1 MDWGWIALASG
12 VIGLI
17 YAFLAALSTLK
28 RDPGTGL
35 IKEASDAVREGAEAF
50 LKSEYKILAIFV
62 IVVAIVL
69 LVVGKISPSMSPW
82 TAFAF
87 VLGALSSMAAGYAG
101 MSIAVRANA
110 RTTVAARE
118 SLNSGL
124 RVAFR
129 GGTVMGMTVVGIGLV
144 GVCIIYFLFKNHPQF
159 LSILPAYGMG
169 ASSVALF
176 ARVGGGIY
184 TKGADAAADL
194 VGKVEVGIPEDD
206 PRNAAVIADWVG
218 DNVGDVAGMGAD
230 LFESYVDSIIAP
242 MTLSTL
248 AFASGLVP
256 LPQTAWTLPL
266 MVASS
271 GIIASIIGVFFV
283 STGGSR
289 MRDLLWALRR
299 GTFVATGLT
308 LLFSLLVVLVFK
320 AHMGIWYSVLAGLI
334 AGVIIGEST
343 NYYTAYEYSPTQR
356 ISQAA
361 TSGGGTC
368 IMQGFAVGMMSTWIP
383 ILVVALALLVSY
395 KFASYYGVAVAGI
408 GMLSTLGIS
417 LSTDAY
423 GPIADNAGGIAEMA
437 RLEPEVRERTDALD
451 ALGNTTA
458 ATGKGFAI
466 GSAALTA
473 LGLLLS
479 YGFAAGLVKV
489 ENGQLVIEG
498 GLLASVLSAPV
509 VAGLFIGVMLPAVFC
524 SMVMDAVGR
533 NAFVIV
539 EEVRRQFRE
548 IPGLMEG
555 KAKPDYARCVTLSTQ
570 GALRRMVTPVIIAI
584 IAPLAVGFIL
594 GKYALAGFLLGSIA
608 SGFILAIIQ
617 ANAGGAWDNAKK
629 FIEMGHFGGKGSD
642 AHKAAIVGDTAG
654 DPMKDAAGPSLNIM
668 LKLMSIIALVFA
680 PILAGF

>member
-1 MDWGWIALASG
+1 MEWAWIGLAAG
-12 VIGLI
+12 VLGLI
-17 YAFLAALSTLK
+17 YALVAALSTLK
-28 RDPGTGL
+28 KDPGTGI
-35 IKEASDAVREGAEAF
+35 IKEAADAVREGAEAF
-50 LKSEYKILAIFV
+50 LRSEYRILAIFI
-62 IVVAIVL
+62 IVVTVILWL
-69 LVVGKISPSMSPW
+69 LGKFTQSMNPW
-82 TAFAF
+82 AAFAF
-87 VLGALSSMAAGYAG
+87 VLGALCSMAAGYAG
-101 MSIAVRANA
+101 MSIAVRANC
-110 RTTVAARE
+110 RTTVAAKE
-118 SLNSGL
+118 SLNAGL

-144 GVCIIYFLFKNHPQF
+144 GICVLYFLFKDSPDF

-230 LFESYVDSIIAP
+230 LFESYVDAIIAA
-242 MTLSTL
+242 MTLSIL
-248 AFASGLVP
+248 AFSSGLVP
-256 LPQTAWTLPL
+256 TPRAGWYVPIL
-266 MVASS
+266 VAAG
-271 GIIASIIGVFFV
+271 GIVASIIGVFFV
-283 STGGSR
+283 STGGQR

-299 GTFVATGLT
+299 GTFVAAALT
-308 LLFSLLVVLVFK
+308 LVLSLLVVLVLRS
-320 AHMGIWYSVLAGLI
+320 HIGIWYSVLAGLI
-334 AGVIIGEST
+334 AGIIIGEST
-343 NYYTAYEYSPTQR
+343 NYYTAYEYAPTRR
-356 ISQAA
+356 ISEAA
-361 TSGGGTC
+361 TSGGGTA
-368 IMQGFAVGMMSTWIP
+368 IMQGFAVGMMSTWVP
-383 ILVVALALLVSY
+383 LLVVAIALLVSY
-395 KFASYYGVAVAGI
+395 KLASFYGVAVAGV

-423 GPIADNAGGIAEMA
+423 GPIADNAGGITEMA
-437 RLEPEVRERTDALD
+437 GLGGEVRERTDALD

-473 LGLLLS
+473 LALLLS
-479 YGFAAGLVKV
+479 YGFAVGIVKV
-489 ENGQLVIEG
+489 EEGKLVISG
-498 GLLASVLSAPV
+498 GIESSLLSAPV

-524 SMVMDAVGR
+524 ALVMEAVGR
-533 NAFVIV
+533 NTFVIV

-555 KAKPDYARCVTLSTQ
+555 KAKPDYARCVELSTR
-570 GALRRMVTPVIIAI
+570 GALRRMVAPVLVAI
-584 IAPLAVGFIL
+584 VAPLAVGFVL
-594 GKYALAGFLLGSIA
+594 GKFALAGFLLGAIGA
-608 SGFILAIIQ
+608 GFMLAIIQ

-629 FIEMGHFGGKGSD
+629 YIELGHFGGKGSE
-642 AHKAAIVGDTAG
+642 AHKAAVVGDTAG

-680 PILAGF
+680 PLIAAL

>member
-1 MDWGWIALASG
+1 MEWGWIALASG
-12 VIGLI
+12 VLGLI
-17 YAFLAALSTLK
+17 YAFSAALSTLK
-28 RDPGTGL
+28 KDPGTGL
-35 IKEASDAVREGAEAF
+35 IKEASEAVREGAEAF

-69 LVVGKISPSMSPW
+69 LILGKASPSMSPW

-87 VLGALSSMAAGYAG
+87 VLGALCSMASGYAG

-144 GVCIIYFLFKNHPQF
+144 GVCVIYFLFKDHPQF

-230 LFESYVDSIIAP
+230 LFESYVDAIIAA
-242 MTLSTL
+242 MTLSIL
-248 AFASGLVP
+248 AFSSGLVP
-256 LPQTAWTLPL
+256 LPKTAWHLPL
-266 MVASS
+266 LVAAS

-299 GTFVATGLT
+299 GTFVAAGLT
-308 LLFSLLVVLVFK
+308 LVLSLLVVLILK

-334 AGVIIGEST
+334 AGIIIGEST
-343 NYYTAYEYSPTQR
+343 NYYTAYEYSPTQK

-361 TSGGGTC
+361 TSGGGTA

-395 KFASYYGVAVAGI
+395 KLASFYGVAIAGV

-437 RLEPEVRERTDALD
+437 RLGPEIRERTDALD

-473 LGLLLS
+473 LALLLS
-479 YGFAAGLVKV
+479 YGFAVGIVKV

-498 GLLASVLSAPV
+498 GLLSSILSAPV

-524 SMVMDAVGR
+524 AMVMDAVGR
-533 NAFVIV
+533 NTFVIV

-555 KAKPDYARCVTLSTQ
+555 KAKPDYARCVALSTR
-570 GALRRMVTPVIIAI
+570 GALRRMVTPVIVAI
-584 IAPLAVGFIL
+584 VAPLAVGFIL
-594 GKYALAGFLLGSIA
+594 GKYALAGFLLGSIGA
-608 SGFILAIIQ
+608 GFLLAIIQ

-642 AHKAAIVGDTAG
+642 AHKAAVVGDTAG

>member
-1 MDWGWIALASG
+1 MEWGWIALASG
-12 VIGLI
+12 IIGLI
-17 YAFLAALSTLK
+17 YAFSAALSTLK
-28 RDPGTGL
+28 KEPGTGL
-35 IKEASDAVREGAEAF
+35 IKEASEAVREGAEAF

-69 LVVGKISPSMSPW
+69 LILGTTSPSMSPW

-87 VLGALSSMAAGYAG
+87 VLGALCSMASGYAG

-129 GGTVMGMTVVGIGLV
+129 GGTVMGMSVVGIGLV
-144 GVCIIYFLFKNHPQF
+144 GVCIIYFLFKDHPQF

-230 LFESYVDSIIAP
+230 LFESYVDAIIAAI
-242 MTLSTL
+242 TLSIL
-248 AFASGLVP
+248 AFSSGLVP
-256 LPQTAWTLPL
+256 LPQTAWQLPL
-266 MVASS
+266 LVAAS
-271 GIIASIIGVFFV
+271 GIITSIIGVFFV
-283 STGGSR
+283 STKGSR

-299 GTFVATGLT
+299 GTFVAAGLT
-308 LLFSLLVVLVFK
+308 LLLSLFVVLILK
-320 AHMGIWYSVLAGLI
+320 AHTGIWYSVLAGLI
-334 AGVIIGEST
+334 AGIIIGEST
-343 NYYTAYEYSPTQR
+343 NYYTAYEYTPTQR

-383 ILVVALALLVSY
+383 MLVVALALLVSY
-395 KFASYYGVAVAGI
+395 KLASFYGVAIAGV

-437 RLEPEVRERTDALD
+437 RLGPEIRERTDALD

-473 LGLLLS
+473 LALLLS
-479 YGFAAGLVKV
+479 YGFAVGIVKV
-489 ENGQLVIEG
+489 ENGQLGVEG
-498 GLLASVLSAPV
+498 GLLSSLLSAPV

-524 SMVMDAVGR
+524 AMVMDAVGR
-533 NAFVIV
+533 NTFVIV

-555 KAKPDYARCVTLSTQ
+555 KARPDYARCVALSTR
-570 GALRRMVTPVIIAI
+570 GALRRMVTPVIVAI
-584 IAPLAVGFIL
+584 VAPLAVGFIL
-594 GKYALAGFLLGSIA
+594 GKYALAGFLLGSIG
-608 SGFILAIIQ
+608 SGFLLAIIQ

-642 AHKAAIVGDTAG
+642 AHKAAVVGDTAG

>member
-230 LFESYVDSIIAP
+230 LFESYVDAIIAA

-368 IMQGFAVGMMSTWIP
+368 IIQGFAVGMMSTWIP
-383 ILVVALALLVSY
+383 ILVVAIALLVSY
-395 KFASYYGVAVAGI
+395 KFASYYGVAIAGI

-479 YGFAAGLVKV
+479 YGFAVGLVKV

-509 VAGLFIGVMLPAVFC
+509 VAGLFIGVMLPAVF
-524 SMVMDAVGR
+524 SAMVMDAVGR

-555 KAKPDYARCVTLSTQ
+555 KARPDYARCVALSTQ

-608 SGFILAIIQ
+608 SGFILAITQ

-654 DPMKDAAGPSLNIM
+654 DSMKDAAGPSLNIM

>member
-230 LFESYVDSIIAP
+230 LFESYVDAIIAS

-368 IMQGFAVGMMSTWIP
+368 IMQGFAVGMLSTWIP
-383 ILVVALALLVSY
+383 ILVVAIALLVSY
-395 KFASYYGVAVAGI
+395 KFASYYGVAIAGV

-437 RLEPEVRERTDALD
+437 RLGPEVRERTDALD

-479 YGFAAGLVKV
+479 YGFAVGLVKV
-489 ENGQLVIEG
+489 ENGQFVIEG

-524 SMVMDAVGR
+524 AMVMDAVGR

-555 KAKPDYARCVTLSTQ
+555 KAKPDYARCVALSTQ

-594 GKYALAGFLLGSIA
+594 GKCALAGFLLGSIA

>member
-35 IKEASDAVREGAEAF
+35 IKEVSDAVREGAEAF

-230 LFESYVDSIIAP
+230 LFESYVDAIIAP

-368 IMQGFAVGMMSTWIP
+368 IIQGFAVGMMSTWIP

-479 YGFAAGLVKV
+479 YGFAVGLVKV

>member
-87 VLGALSSMAAGYAG
+87 VLGALSSMAAGYTG

-230 LFESYVDSIIAP
+230 LFESYVDAIIAS

-368 IMQGFAVGMMSTWIP
+368 IMQGFAVGMLSTWIP
-383 ILVVALALLVSY
+383 ILVVAIALLVSY
-395 KFASYYGVAVAGI
+395 KFASYYGVAIAGV

-479 YGFAAGLVKV
+479 YGFAVGLVKV
-489 ENGQLVIEG
+489 ENGQFVIEG

-555 KAKPDYARCVTLSTQ
+555 KAKPDYARCVALSTQ

>member
-230 LFESYVDSIIAP
+230 LFESYVDAIIAA

-368 IMQGFAVGMMSTWIP
+368 IIQGFAVGMMSTWIP
-383 ILVVALALLVSY
+383 ILVVAIALLVSY

-479 YGFAAGLVKV
+479 YGFAVGLVKV

-524 SMVMDAVGR
+524 AMVMDAVGR

-555 KAKPDYARCVTLSTQ
+555 KARPDYARCVALSTQ

-608 SGFILAIIQ
+608 SGFVLAIIQ

-654 DPMKDAAGPSLNIM
+654 DSMKDAAGPSLNIM

>member
-69 LVVGKISPSMSPW
+69 FVVGKINPSMSPW

-144 GVCIIYFLFKNHPQF
+144 GVCIIYLLFKNHPQF

-230 LFESYVDSIIAP
+230 LFESYVDAIIAP

-383 ILVVALALLVSY
+383 ILVVALALLISY
-395 KFASYYGVAVAGI
+395 KLASYYGVAVAGI

-479 YGFAAGLVKV
+479 YGFAVGLVKV

>member
-69 LVVGKISPSMSPW
+69 FVVGKINPSMSPW

-144 GVCIIYFLFKNHPQF
+144 GVCIIYLLFKNHPQF

-230 LFESYVDSIIAP
+230 LFESYVDAIIAP

-383 ILVVALALLVSY
+383 ILVVALALLISY
-395 KFASYYGVAVAGI
+395 KLASFYGVAVAGI

-466 GSAALTA
+466 GSAAITA

-479 YGFAAGLVKV
+479 YGFAVGLVKV

>member
-1 MDWGWIALASG
+1 
-12 VIGLI
+12 
-17 YAFLAALSTLK
+17 
-28 RDPGTGL
+28 
-35 IKEASDAVREGAEAF
+35 
-50 LKSEYKILAIFV
+50 
-62 IVVAIVL
+62 
-69 LVVGKISPSMSPW
+69 MSPW

-230 LFESYVDSIIAP
+230 LFESYVDAIIAT

-368 IMQGFAVGMMSTWIP
+368 IIQGFAVGMMSTWIP
-383 ILVVALALLVSY
+383 ILVVAIALLVSY
-395 KFASYYGVAVAGI
+395 KFASYYGVAIAGI

-479 YGFAAGLVKV
+479 YGFAVGLVKV

-524 SMVMDAVGR
+524 AMVMDAVGR

-555 KAKPDYARCVTLSTQ
+555 KARPDYARCVALSTQ

-654 DPMKDAAGPSLNIM
+654 DSMKDAAGPSLNIM

>member
-395 KFASYYGVAVAGI
+395 KFASFYGVAVAGI

>member
-1 MDWGWIALASG
+1 MDWGWVALIAG
-12 VIGLI
+12 IVGLL
-17 YAFLAALSTLK
+17 YALFAALSTLK

-35 IKEASDAVREGAEAF
+35 IKEAADAVREGAQAF
-50 LKSEYKILAIFV
+50 LRSEYKILAIFV
-62 IVVAIVL
+62 IVVTIIL
-69 LVVGKISPSMSPW
+69 WILGRFTQSMNPW
-82 TAFAF
+82 VAFAF
-87 VLGALSSMAAGYAG
+87 VLGALCSMAAGYAG
-101 MSIAVRANA
+101 MSIAVRTNS
-110 RTTVAARE
+110 RTTVAAKE

-124 RVAFR
+124 KVAFR

-144 GVCIIYFLFKNHPQF
+144 GLCVLYFLFKDSPDF
-159 LSILPAYGMG
+159 LNILPAYGMG

-230 LFESYVDSIIAP
+230 LFESYVDAIIAA
-242 MTLSTL
+242 MTLSIL
-248 AFASGLVP
+248 AFSSGLVP
-256 LPQTAWTLPL
+256 TPAAGWHVPL
-266 MVASS
+266 LVAAA
-271 GIIASIIGVFFV
+271 GIVASIIGVFFV
-283 STGGSR
+283 STGGAT

-299 GTFVATGLT
+299 GTFVAAALV
-308 LLFSLLVVLVFK
+308 LVLSFLVVYVLK
-320 AHMGIWYSVLAGLI
+320 ADMGVWYSVLAGLI
-334 AGVIIGEST
+334 AGIIIGEST
-343 NYYTAYEYSPTQR
+343 NYYTAYEYSPTRR

-368 IMQGFAVGMMSTWIP
+368 IMQGFAVGMMSTWVP
-383 ILVVALALLVSY
+383 LLVVALALLISY
-395 KFASYYGVAVAGI
+395 KLASFYGVAVAGV

-423 GPIADNAGGIAEMA
+423 GPIADNAGGISEMA
-437 RLEPEVRERTDALD
+437 GLGGEVRERTDALD

-473 LGLLLS
+473 LALLLS
-479 YGFAAGLVKV
+479 YGFAVGIVKV
-489 ENGQLVIEG
+489 ENGQLVISG
-498 GLLASVLSAPV
+498 GLEASLLSAPV

-524 SMVMDAVGR
+524 AMVMEAVGK
-533 NAFVIV
+533 NTFVIV

-548 IPGLMEG
+548 IPGIMEG
-555 KAKPDYARCVTLSTQ
+555 KAKPDYARCVELSTR
-570 GALRRMVTPVIIAI
+570 GALRRMVAPVLVAI

-594 GKYALAGFLLGSIA
+594 GKYALAGFLLGAIGA
-608 SGFILAIIQ
+608 GFMLAVIQ

-629 FIEMGHFGGKGSD
+629 YIELGNYGGKGSE
-642 AHKAAIVGDTAG
+642 AHKAAVVGDTAG

-680 PILAGF
+680 PLIAAM

>member
-1 MDWGWIALASG
+1 MEWGWIALASG
-12 VIGLI
+12 VLGLI
-17 YAFLAALSTLK
+17 YAFSAALSTLK
-28 RDPGTGL
+28 KDPGTGL
-35 IKEASDAVREGAEAF
+35 IKEASEAVREGAEAF

-69 LVVGKISPSMSPW
+69 LILGKASPSMSPW
-82 TAFAF
+82 TAFTF
-87 VLGALSSMAAGYAG
+87 VLGALCSMASGYAG

-144 GVCIIYFLFKNHPQF
+144 GVCVIYFLFKDHPQF

-230 LFESYVDSIIAP
+230 LFESYVDAIIAA
-242 MTLSTL
+242 MTLSIL
-248 AFASGLVP
+248 AFSSGLVP
-256 LPQTAWTLPL
+256 LPKTAWHLPL
-266 MVASS
+266 LVAAS

-299 GTFVATGLT
+299 GTFVAAGLT
-308 LLFSLLVVLVFK
+308 LVLSLLVVLILK

-334 AGVIIGEST
+334 AGIIIGEST
-343 NYYTAYEYSPTQR
+343 NYYTAYEYSPTQK

-361 TSGGGTC
+361 TSGGGTA

-395 KFASYYGVAVAGI
+395 KLASFYGVAIAGV

-437 RLEPEVRERTDALD
+437 RLGPEIRERTDALD

-473 LGLLLS
+473 LALLLS
-479 YGFAAGLVKV
+479 YGFAVGIVKV

-498 GLLASVLSAPV
+498 GLLSSILSAPV

-524 SMVMDAVGR
+524 AMVMDAVGR
-533 NAFVIV
+533 NTFVIV

-555 KAKPDYARCVTLSTQ
+555 KAKPDYARCVALSTR
-570 GALRRMVTPVIIAI
+570 GALRRMVTPVIVAI
-584 IAPLAVGFIL
+584 VAPLAVGFIL
-594 GKYALAGFLLGSIA
+594 GKYALAGFLLGSIGA
-608 SGFILAIIQ
+608 GFLLAIIQ

-642 AHKAAIVGDTAG
+642 AHKAAVVGDTAG

>member
-230 LFESYVDSIIAP
+230 LFESYVDAIIAT

-368 IMQGFAVGMMSTWIP
+368 IIQGFAVGMMSTWIP
-383 ILVVALALLVSY
+383 ILVVAIALLVSY
-395 KFASYYGVAVAGI
+395 KFASYYGVAIAGI

-479 YGFAAGLVKV
+479 YGFAVGLVKV

-524 SMVMDAVGR
+524 AMVMDAVGR

-555 KAKPDYARCVTLSTQ
+555 KARPDYARCVALSTQ

-654 DPMKDAAGPSLNIM
+654 DSMKDAAGPSLNIM

>member
-1 MDWGWIALASG
+1 
-12 VIGLI
+12 
-17 YAFLAALSTLK
+17 
-28 RDPGTGL
+28 
-35 IKEASDAVREGAEAF
+35 
-50 LKSEYKILAIFV
+50 
-62 IVVAIVL
+62 
-69 LVVGKISPSMSPW
+69 
-82 TAFAF
+82 
-87 VLGALSSMAAGYAG
+87 

-230 LFESYVDSIIAP
+230 LFESYVDAIIAT

-368 IMQGFAVGMMSTWIP
+368 IIQGFAVGMMSTWIP
-383 ILVVALALLVSY
+383 ILVVAIALLVSY
-395 KFASYYGVAVAGI
+395 KFASYYGVAIAGI

-479 YGFAAGLVKV
+479 YGFAVGLVKV

-524 SMVMDAVGR
+524 AMVMDAVGR

-555 KAKPDYARCVTLSTQ
+555 KARPDYARCVALSTQ

-654 DPMKDAAGPSLNIM
+654 DSMKDAAGPSLNIM